1 MSDSVGESGHDIAP
15 VRDGE
20 TAMRQCPSCKT
31 ETTMRYRIKSSWFG
45 LKKTEFW
52 GLHEMRKHPRRSVKP
67 VRERFVYP
75 FNP

>member
-1 MSDSVGESGHDIAP
+1 MIWTGKRRGGNNMSDSVGESGHDIAP

-20 TAMRQCPSCKT
+20 TAMRQCPSCKA

-52 GLHEMRKHPRRSVKP
+52 VCTRCGNTHDGQ
-67 VRERFVYP
+67 
-75 FNP
+75 